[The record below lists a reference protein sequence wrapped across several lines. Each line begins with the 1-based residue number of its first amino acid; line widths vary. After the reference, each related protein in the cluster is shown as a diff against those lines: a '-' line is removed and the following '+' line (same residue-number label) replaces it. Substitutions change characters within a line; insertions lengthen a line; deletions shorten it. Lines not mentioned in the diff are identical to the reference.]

1 MLDDASA
8 NHAALMDETYR
19 HQRLFYD
26 ATRKYYLFGR
36 DHLIAHLD
44 PPEGSHVLEI
54 ACGTG
59 RNLQLAARKY
69 PHSACYGLDISEQML
84 NSAATKL
91 GARVQLA
98 QADACCFDGGQLFR
112 RAQFDRIFI
121 SYGVS
126 MIPDW
131 QAALR
136 MACAHLAP
144 GGELHVVDFSDQRGL
159 PDWFHRGLTSWLAR
173 FHVTP
178 RLELEAA
185 LTQIAAEVGGS
196 VRHQQLFRG
205 YAQYGVVQRAG

>member
-1 MLDDASA
+1 MLDDLSVR
-8 NHAALMDETYR
+8 HAALMDETYR

-44 PPEGSHVLEI
+44 PSEGTHVLELG
-54 ACGTG
+54 CGTG

-69 PHSACYGLDISEQML
+69 PHSAFYGLDISAQML
-84 NSAATKL
+84 TTAAAKL
-91 GARVQLA
+91 GDRVQLA
-98 QADACCFDGGQLFR
+98 QADACCFDGAHLFR
-112 RAQFDRIFI
+112 RTQFDRIFI

-131 QAALR
+131 RAALR

-144 GGELHVVDFSDQRGL
+144 NGQLHVVDFSDQRGL
-159 PDWFHRGLTSWLAR
+159 PDWFCRGLNTWLAR

-178 RLELEAA
+178 RLDLDTA
-185 LTQIAAEVGGS
+185 LADIAAEMGGTTQ
-196 VRHQQLFRG
+196 HQQLYRG
-205 YAQYGVVQRAG
+205 YAQYGVIQRPG